1 MKLLKHLIKALLEKG
16 QRKIVRQ
23 IILSNIDYAHEVNE
37 ILNSEVPKD
46 QIQAQL
52 KKLVDSYKT
61 QTNITCPFMEL
72 VLKQTITI
80 ENVKKAMNIWRK
92 TGQEPC

>member
-1 MKLLKHLIKALLEKG
+1 VKLLKHLIKALLEKG